1 MSEIGLAASF
11 AAFAAFWIG
20 SSPTD
25 SPTNAEIASGT
36 DIGVGATEA
45 RLTLAAVNFPP
56 DMFTYTPAP
65 TTAISISFLGMNL
78 M

>member
-1 MSEIGLAASF
+1 MGLAASL

-25 SPTNAEIASGT
+25 SPISAEIPSGT

-45 RLTLAAVNFPP
+45 RLILAAVNVPH
-56 DMFTYTPAP
+56 DILTETPAP